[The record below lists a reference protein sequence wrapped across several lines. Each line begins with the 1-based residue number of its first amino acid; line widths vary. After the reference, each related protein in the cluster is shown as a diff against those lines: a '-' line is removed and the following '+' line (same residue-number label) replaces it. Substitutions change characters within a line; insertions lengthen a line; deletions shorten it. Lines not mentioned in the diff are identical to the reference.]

1 MFPFNFSGHPAAVLR
16 AGLSAAGYPVGLQIV
31 GERHQ
36 DALILQ
42 LAHQYEQ
49 AYRPLDAWPA
59 FPFPATAAPA
69 ERAKL

>member
-36 DALILQ
+36 DDLVLQ
-42 LAHQYEQ
+42 LSYQYEQ
-49 AYRPLDAWPA
+49 AYRLLDAWPA
-59 FPFPATAAPA
+59 FPFPATAAAAPC
-69 ERAKL
+69 AKL